1 MQNGDARII
10 AKFTPN
16 IDGRPLNDVP
26 KWFIVATGKS
36 GGTKPS
42 GAGEILTGS
51 VYTEIDTGTR
61 YHYDESTETWI

>member
-1 MQNGDARII
+1 MENGDARII

-16 IDGRPLNDVP
+16 VDGKPLNTVP
-26 KWFIVATGKS
+26 KYFIVACGKS

-51 VYTEIDTGTR
+51 VYTEIDTGTQ
-61 YHYDESTETWI
+61 YHYDESTESWI